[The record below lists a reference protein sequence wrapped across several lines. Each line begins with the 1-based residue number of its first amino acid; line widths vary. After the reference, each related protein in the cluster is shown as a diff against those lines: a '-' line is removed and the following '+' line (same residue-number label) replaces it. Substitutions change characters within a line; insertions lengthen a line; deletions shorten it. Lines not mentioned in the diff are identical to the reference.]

1 MKKHKLCKL
10 FPEITGQD
18 FAAFVADIKA
28 NGLRDPIITLDDQIL
43 DGQNRLNACMVAGIE
58 PRYKPFTGDDP
69 LAFVISQN
77 LDGRRHL
84 TNDQRAAIA
93 AEISKMKPGRIKGAD
108 SAPLAKTVDQAAADL
123 KVNPRQVQIAKKVK
137 RESPEAF
144 KKVKAGKMSL
154 NAAHEQ
160 NHPRKPKP
168 EPSPLRGVDTAKLD
182 APEPEAEWLEP
193 EAPEAAPAAPLPNP
207 VLPPSN
213 SAVIPAT
220 EAAPVQVV
228 IKATVA
234 GFTKI
239 VSQWE
244 TLINATCEG
253 NQKEREKYG
262 VIVNALAGRLLNPV
276 KKEFNPYTS

>member
-1 MKKHKLCKL
+1 MPCSS
-10 FPEITGQD
+10 
-18 FAAFVADIKA
+18 AACIAAGVE
-28 NGLRDPIITLDDQIL
+28 PIYVEFSGT
-43 DGQNRLNACMVAGIE
+43 
-58 PRYKPFTGDDP
+58 DP
-69 LAFVISQN
+69 LEFVISQN
-77 LDGRRHL
+77 MNRRHL
-84 TNDQRAAIA
+84 TDDQRAAIA
-93 AEISKMKPGRIKGAD
+93 AEIAKAKAGNPAN
-108 SAPLAKTVDQAAADL
+108 SAPLKSAPTIAEAAASL
-123 KVNPRQVQIAKKVK
+123 KVSPRKVQRAKALKK
-137 RESPEAF
+137 ESPAAF
-144 KKVKAGKMSL
+144 KKVKAGEMSL

-160 NHPRKPKP
+160 KHPRKPKP
-168 EPSPLRGVDTAKLD
+168 EPSPLRGVDPAKL
-182 APEPEAEWLEP
+182 AAQEAASPEPSDEWMEP
-193 EAPEAAPAAPLPNP
+193 EAPEDAPAAPLPNP